1 MTFLKVL
8 RAFASIGEAHN
19 EMDFWKLNQ
28 VLNFLLSAQGK
39 YKVGF
44 GSIYYSQCRRH
55 TAWHFT
61 EWLFMIMSGE

>member
-1 MTFLKVL
+1 
-8 RAFASIGEAHN
+8 
-19 EMDFWKLNQ
+19 MDFWKLNQ